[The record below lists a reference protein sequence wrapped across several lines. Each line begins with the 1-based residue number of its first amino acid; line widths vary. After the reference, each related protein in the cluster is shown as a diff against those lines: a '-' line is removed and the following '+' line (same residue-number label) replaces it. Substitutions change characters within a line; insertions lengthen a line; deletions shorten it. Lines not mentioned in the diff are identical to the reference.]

1 MKKDI
6 CPGIAQPEAAA
17 EEAEAVEAVVI
28 LGVVAVGVPLEA
40 EVEVPEVTVLI

>member
-6 CPGIAQPEAAA
+6 CPGIAQPEAVA

-40 EVEVPEVTVLI
+40 EVGVPEVTVLI